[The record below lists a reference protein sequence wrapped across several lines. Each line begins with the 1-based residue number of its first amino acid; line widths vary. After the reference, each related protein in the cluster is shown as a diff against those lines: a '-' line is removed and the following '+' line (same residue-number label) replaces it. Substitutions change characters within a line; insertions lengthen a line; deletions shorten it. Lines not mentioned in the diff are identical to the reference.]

1 MNVVTLAGRLAKDPE
16 VRNTNSGKTVAQFT
30 LAVDR
35 AFKGPNGEKEA
46 DFINIVAWNKTA
58 ELVGKYSHKGSF
70 CMVSGRIQVRSYD
83 ANDGTKKWVTEVV
96 ADRVEFGPK
105 QVTTPT
111 QAATQQQRQ
120 QPAQSYQ
127 QPKPR
132 AEQGSLMNSWQE
144 VPFDEEIPF

>member
-1 MNVVTLAGRLAKDPE
+1 MNVVTLAGRLTKDPD

-58 ELVGKYSHKGSF
+58 ELVGKYFHKGSF

-105 QVTTPT
+105 QVTTPE

-120 QPAQSYQ
+120 QPAQTYQ